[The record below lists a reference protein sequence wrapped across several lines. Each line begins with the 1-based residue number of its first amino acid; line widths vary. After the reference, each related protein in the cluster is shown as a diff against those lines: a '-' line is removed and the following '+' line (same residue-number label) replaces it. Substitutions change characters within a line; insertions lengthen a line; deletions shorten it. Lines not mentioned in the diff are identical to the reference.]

1 MSQQLGRISG
11 PLLKDNLLRD
21 GVNLEFSDSGIGTS
35 LLYLDV
41 NSRKISVNTIG
52 SEILN
57 IGDGGNPGTTKT
69 VDIITDSA
77 KISNIE
83 IGLDGT
89 NIISTDIGGIS
100 LTPAQTD
107 PLILADQLQ
116 AGDINFKDNV
126 VSNYKINGS
135 IELRP
140 NGSGIVDIQSSS
152 QIRGNLTVTG
162 NITIDGDLSKQG
174 NIIIGDNVLQDTVTV
189 QTDFTQSIVPGDDA
203 IYDLGTST
211 RRWRRVFADQNNQIG
226 SLSYNSITISDQ
238 LQIDGATRQIYT
250 LQSNDSVLL
259 NSSTGIVDVENLRFQ
274 DDDITNL
281 NIDSVFDIQSTGIGY
296 VRFMGSN
303 GTVIPAGTTAE
314 RPVNPEVG
322 DTRWNTTLNRLE
334 CWDGQT
340 YNVATGP
347 GATIGETE
355 MTDLQFV
362 YAVMLG

>member
-21 GVNLEFSDSGIGTS
+21 GINLEFSDSGIGTS
-35 LLYLDV
+35 LLYLEV
-41 NSRKISVNTIG
+41 NNRRISVNTIG

-57 IGDGGNPGTTKT
+57 VGDGGNPGTVRT
-69 VDIITDSA
+69 VDLLTNSA
-77 KISNIE
+77 KLANIE
-83 IGLDGT
+83 IGIDGA

-100 LTPAQTD
+100 LTPEQTD

-116 AGDINFKDNV
+116 AGDIDLKDNV
-126 VSNYKINGS
+126 VSNYKVNGS
-135 IELRP
+135 IELRS
-140 NGSGIVDIQSSS
+140 NGLGIVDIQSSS
-152 QIRGNLTVTG
+152 QVRGDLTVTG
-162 NITIDGDLSKQG
+162 NITVDGDLSKQG
-174 NIIIGDNVLQDTVTV
+174 NIIIGDNILQDTVTV
-189 QTDFTQSIVPGDDA
+189 QTDFTQSIIPGDDLT
-203 IYDLGTST
+203 YDLGTIT
-211 RRWRRVFADQNNQIG
+211 KRWRRVFADQNDQIG
-226 SLSYNSITISDQ
+226 TLSYDSITVSDQ

-259 NSSTGIVDVENLRFQ
+259 NPSTGIVDVENLRFQ
-274 DDDITNL
+274 DNDITNL
-281 NIDSVFDIQSTGIGY
+281 NIGSVFDIQSTGIGY

-314 RPVNPEVG
+314 RPITPEVG

-334 CWDGQT
+334 CWDGET